1 VEEILARLLD
11 DDPGKKVVDVAI
23 ESTDGGKMDV
33 LLSFGCR
40 FDFCFSALESVD
52 VCVVIVVVAPVATL
66 LPPPRMC
73 SRTVYSIL
81 E

>member
-11 DDPGKKVVDVAI
+11 DDPGKKVVDVAT
-23 ESTDGGKMDV
+23 TDGGKMDV
-33 LLSFGCR
+33 LLSFGSR

-52 VCVVIVVVAPVATL
+52 VCVVIDVVAPVATL